1 MNQKQALERP
11 DDQTTHALA
20 VEALDEIGLVRVEI
34 DLAESPY
41 LLAVNQARNLGELL
55 IEAADKLG
63 AQGAGAMSDQ
73 EREALNAAWNRCV
86 EFPKPRA
93 AAREDTERTCPH
105 CGKLI
110 LAPRRSYEID
120 PAAVCKCGAH
130 TGHRSTY

>member
-55 IEAADKLG
+55 IEAADKLVHKE
-63 AQGAGAMSDQ
+63 QEQEQ
-73 EREALNAAWNRCV
+73 ER
-86 EFPKPRA
+86 
-93 AAREDTERTCPH
+93 
-105 CGKLI
+105 
-110 LAPRRSYEID
+110 
-120 PAAVCKCGAH
+120 
-130 TGHRSTY
+130 